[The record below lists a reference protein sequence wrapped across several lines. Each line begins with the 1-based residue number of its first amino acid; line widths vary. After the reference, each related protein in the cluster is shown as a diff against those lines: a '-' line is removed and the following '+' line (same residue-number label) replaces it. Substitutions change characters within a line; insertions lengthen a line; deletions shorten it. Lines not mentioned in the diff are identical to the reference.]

1 MSLKLVVIPPG
12 FEPWSGS
19 VNPKQPI
26 HSPEANFGKYFIRCS
41 SEPYFQIGY
50 ITKEDCTDAVE
61 RSPLSQRSNSCMIN
75 PYAI

>member
-26 HSPEANFGKYFIRCS
+26 HSPEANFGKNFMRCS

-50 ITKEDCTDAVE
+50 ITKED
-61 RSPLSQRSNSCMIN
+61 
-75 PYAI
+75 